1 MIIKLFLFFCSKL
14 PLKINHLV
22 GGFAGLLIYAIN
34 SKSKKVATRNIDI
47 CFPEMSKVEKR
58 ILVKKSLIETGKNLT
73 ESSLIWNQ
81 SFDQNKKYIRNIY
94 GEQYMEQNNKT
105 ILLVPHIGC
114 WEITGRVIA
123 LKRPVTFL
131 YKPLR
136 KEEQNQY
143 LFERRNQGNLVM
155 ASADKSGV
163 LKLQRALNENQLIG
177 ILPDQDPG
185 EEGTEMA
192 PFFNRQVS
200 TMTLLVRLAKKHQ
213 AKVVMLWANRLEKGK
228 GFDLNFE
235 PVDLSLDS
243 DDVLEQITLMNK
255 SIEHLIERF
264 PEQYMWTYKRFKSA
278 NSYD

>member
-22 GGFAGLLIYAIN
+22 GGFVGLLIYAIN

-200 TMTLLVRLAKKHQ
+200 TMTLLVRIEKKHQ

>member
-1 MIIKLFLFFCSKL
+1 MIKLFLFFCSKL
-14 PLKINHLV
+14 PLKINHLAGSFV
-22 GGFAGLLIYAIN
+22 GLLIYAIN

-81 SFDQNKKYIRNIY
+81 SFDENEKYIRNIY
-94 GEQYMEQNNKT
+94 GQQYMEQKNKT

-136 KEEQNQY
+136 KDEQNQY
-143 LFERRNQGNLVM
+143 LFERRNQGNLIM

-163 LKLQRALNENQLIG
+163 LKLQRALKKGQLIG
-177 ILPDQDPG
+177 ILPDQNPG
-185 EEGTEMA
+185 EEGTVMA

-235 PVDLSLDS
+235 PIELNLDS
-243 DDVLEQITLMNK
+243 DNVLEQVTLMNK
-255 SIEHLIERF
+255 SIERLIERF
-264 PEQYMWTYKRFKSA
+264 PEQYMWTYKRFKSV

>member
-1 MIIKLFLFFCSKL
+1 MIKLFLFFCSKL
-14 PLKINHLV
+14 PLKINHLAGSFV
-22 GGFAGLLIYAIN
+22 GLLIYTIN
-34 SKSKKVATRNIDI
+34 SKSKKVATNNIDI

-73 ESSLIWNQ
+73 ESALIWNQ
-81 SFDQNKKYIRNIY
+81 SFDENEKYIRNIY
-94 GEQYMEQNNKT
+94 GQQYMEQKNKT

-136 KEEQNQY
+136 KDEQNQY
-143 LFERRNQGNLVM
+143 LFERRNQGNLIM
-155 ASADKSGV
+155 ASADKPGV
-163 LKLQRALNENQLIG
+163 LKLQRALKEDQLVG

-185 EEGTEMA
+185 DEGTVMA

-200 TMTLLVRLAKKHQ
+200 TMTLLVRLAKKHH
-213 AKVVMLWANRLEKGK
+213 AKVVMLWANRLENGK

-235 PVDLSLDS
+235 PIELNLDS
-243 DDVLEQITLMNK
+243 DDLLEQVTLMNK

>member
-1 MIIKLFLFFCSKL
+1 M
-14 PLKINHLV
+14 
-22 GGFAGLLIYAIN
+22 GGFVGLLIYAIN

-47 CFPEMSKVEKR
+47 CFPKMSKVEKR

-73 ESSLIWNQ
+73 ESALIWNQ
-81 SFDQNKKYIRNIY
+81 SFEQNKKYIRNIY

>member
-1 MIIKLFLFFCSKL
+1 M
-14 PLKINHLV
+14 
-22 GGFAGLLIYAIN
+22 GGFVGLLIYAIN

-81 SFDQNKKYIRNIY
+81 SFEQNKKYIRNIY

>member
-22 GGFAGLLIYAIN
+22 GGFVGLLIYAIN

-47 CFPEMSKVEKR
+47 CFPKMSKVEKR

>member
-1 MIIKLFLFFCSKL
+1 M
-14 PLKINHLV
+14 
-22 GGFAGLLIYAIN
+22 GGFVGLLIYAIN

-81 SFDQNKKYIRNIY
+81 SFDQNKKYIRNIH

>member
-22 GGFAGLLIYAIN
+22 GGFVGLLIYAIN

>member
-1 MIIKLFLFFCSKL
+1 M
-14 PLKINHLV
+14 
-22 GGFAGLLIYAIN
+22 GGFVGLLIYAIN

-155 ASADKSGV
+155 AS
-163 LKLQRALNENQLIG
+163 LQAE
-177 ILPDQDPG
+177 
-185 EEGTEMA
+185 
-192 PFFNRQVS
+192 
-200 TMTLLVRLAKKHQ
+200 LL
-213 AKVVMLWANRLEKGK
+213 
-228 GFDLNFE
+228 
-235 PVDLSLDS
+235 
-243 DDVLEQITLMNK
+243 
-255 SIEHLIERF
+255 
-264 PEQYMWTYKRFKSA
+264 
-278 NSYD
+278 